1 VSRTAIRRDDFDTI
15 LVSELE
21 TLLEGE
27 RRLKDLYSQLRKR
40 PHLRELF
47 LGELAAVQCRAERLH
62 AVLNPYDA
70 LHPAAAVFS
79 GPSLSP
85 AA

>member
-1 VSRTAIRRDDFDTI
+1 VSTTVIRRDDFDAV

-27 RRLKDLYSQLRKR
+27 HRLKRLYSQLRKR

-47 LGELAAVQCRAERLH
+47 LEELAAVQCRAERLY
-62 AVLNPYDA
+62 AVLDPCE
-70 LHPAAAVFS
+70 LLGPVPAPFATS
-79 GPSLSP
+79 NLSP

>member
-1 VSRTAIRRDDFDTI
+1 VSSTAVRRDDFDTLLI
-15 LVSELE
+15 SELE
-21 TLLEGE
+21 TLLKGE
-27 RRLKDLYSQLRKR
+27 QRLKRLYSQLRKR

-62 AVLNPYDA
+62 AVLNPCELLGA
-70 LHPAAAVFS
+70 APAAFS
-79 GPSLSP
+79 TPNLRP

>member
-1 VSRTAIRRDDFDTI
+1 VSSTVVRRDDFDTL

-21 TLLEGE
+21 TLREGE
-27 RRLKDLYSQLRKR
+27 QRLKRLYSQLRKR

-47 LGELAAVQCRAERLH
+47 LGELAAVQGRAERLY
-62 AVLNPYDA
+62 AVLSPCEP
-70 LHPAAAVFS
+70 LGTVPAAF
-79 GPSLSP
+79 PTPNLRP

>member
-1 VSRTAIRRDDFDTI
+1 VSTTAIRRDDFDAI

-27 RRLKDLYSQLRKR
+27 RRLKRLYSRLRKK
-40 PHLRELF
+40 PHLRESF
-47 LGELAAVQCRAERLH
+47 LGELAAVQCRAERLY
-62 AVLNPYDA
+62 AVLHPCEA
-70 LHPAAAVFS
+70 FQPAAAAFS
-79 GPSLSP
+79 NSNLSP